1 MARNVR
7 LKHEYVE
14 KMAKLCRK
22 YGLSALEI
30 DGESIKMSFYEE
42 KPSIKGVN
50 YGKVSK
56 EVQAELDY
64 LQKEQEM
71 DELKF
76 MDPAAYEEKLG
87 LEAMNG

>member
-22 YGLSALEI
+22 YGLSSLEI
-30 DGESIKMSFYEE
+30 AGESIKMSFYEE
-42 KPSIKGVN
+42 KPAQKALN

-87 LEAMNG
+87 MEAMNG